1 MAAALQG
8 LPPMPKSLS
17 GLLSFTKES
26 PLSSRQQQQQQQ
38 QQGTSQQQP
47 EQQQQ
52 SHQRPLPSAPQ
63 FPTASSSASASLSST
78 ASNAANVPP
87 NQVTND
93 PTDPR
98 KAKANAS
105 LLVGPKMEDPFLCPL
120 MFLMGFSSLSFTYR
134 SRSLAPQYD
143 PFFSHVLTFWAF
155 WQLFFA
161 GCSPSVKLSIITLAY
176 RRLLVA
182 VAACVL
188 EQRLLYL
195 EWDGDGGC
203 SAEPV
208 LRGLLKTASSNDG
221 IPDRRSWRR
230 RQPAQR

>member
-26 PLSSRQQQQQQQ
+26 PLSSRQQQHQQQHQQQ
-38 QQGTSQQQP
+38 QQGTSQQHP
-47 EQQQQ
+47 EQQQHP
-52 SHQRPLPSAPQ
+52 HQRPLPSAPQ

-105 LLVGPKMEDPFLCPL
+105 LLVDPKMEDPFLCPL

-134 SRSLAPQYD
+134 SLAP
-143 PFFSHVLTFWAF
+143 FRHFLTFCA
-155 WQLFFA
+155 
-161 GCSPSVKLSIITLAY
+161 
-176 RRLLVA
+176 LVA
-182 VAACVL
+182 IFFCRLQPQCQTVNHHPSRLSPFACCSCSMRPRAAVI
-188 EQRLLYL
+188 
-195 EWDGDGGC
+195 
-203 SAEPV
+203 
-208 LRGLLKTASSNDG
+208 LR
-221 IPDRRSWRR
+221 
-230 RQPAQR
+230 